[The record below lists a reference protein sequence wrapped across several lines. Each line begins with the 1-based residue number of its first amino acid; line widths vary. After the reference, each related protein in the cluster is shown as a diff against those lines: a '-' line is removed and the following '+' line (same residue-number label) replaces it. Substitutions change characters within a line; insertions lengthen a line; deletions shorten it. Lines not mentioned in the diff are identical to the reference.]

1 MGKDFYAIL
10 GVGRNAS
17 ADEIKKAYKKMALKW
32 HPDRNPSSQ
41 KEATEKFK
49 EISEAFQV
57 LNDPEKKQIYDM
69 YGEEGLNGNVPSNF
83 EQQGGPGGNFSFNFH
98 GSPFSFTSSSFKKPD
113 DIFKMFF
120 GDGDPRFFASSD
132 DEDEPMDDTYGMPGM
147 YGIHRMHGTHGDP
160 FQSFWGSSGGRPS
173 HSFAKRKPEP
183 MVYNLELSLEQLYNG
198 CTKKLKID
206 RVIEDESGRTY
217 SETKVIRVDVKAG
230 WKAGTK
236 LTFEHEGNVIC
247 GYASDVVVII
257 KEKPHSTF
265 VRKGDDLECTVPV
278 TLDDALTG
286 THLTIP
292 FLDGNE
298 VSININD
305 VIKPGSLITVDGK
318 GMPISKAPGTF
329 GKLIITFNVI
339 FPASLTKEQKEYI
352 KKDFRGIRWEY

>member
-32 HPDRNPSSQ
+32 HPDRNPSNQ

-57 LNDPEKKQIYDM
+57 LNDPEKKQVYDM

-83 EQQGGPGGNFSFNFH
+83 GQQGGPGGSFSFNFH
-98 GSPFSFTSSSFKKPD
+98 GSPFSFANTSFKKPE

-132 DEDEPMDDTYGMPGM
+132 DDDDDDMMDSTYGMPE
-147 YGIHRMHGTHGDP
+147 MHGIYGTHDNP
-160 FQSFWGSSGGRPS
+160 FGSFWVPSGGRS
-173 HSFAKRKPEP
+173 SRSFAKRKPEP

-198 CTKKLKID
+198 CTKKLKI
-206 RVIEDESGRTY
+206 RRMVEDESGRGY
-217 SETKVIRVDVKAG
+217 EEEKVIRVDVKAG

-236 LTFEHEGNVIC
+236 LTFENEGNIVC
-247 GYASDVVVII
+247 GYASDIIVVIQ
-257 KEKPHSTF
+257 EKPHMTF

-305 VIKPGSLITVDGK
+305 VIKPGSLITVNGK

-329 GKLIITFNVI
+329 GKLIIMFNVI
-339 FPASLTKEQKEYI
+339 FPTVLTREQKENI
-352 KKDFRGIRWEY
+352 KKDLRGVKWGY